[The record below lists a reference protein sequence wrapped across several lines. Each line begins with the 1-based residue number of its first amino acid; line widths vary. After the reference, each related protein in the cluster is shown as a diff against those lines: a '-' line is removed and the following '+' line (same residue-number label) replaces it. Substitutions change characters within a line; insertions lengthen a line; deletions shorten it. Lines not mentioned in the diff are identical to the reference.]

1 MLKTELKKSLQLMPV
16 ENSPHR
22 TSFSALVHLDRLL
35 DEALEQTF
43 PASDAVAI
51 DIERESRDHE
61 ARDLESPT
69 LLTGNLKAGQRP
81 AQKHSECPRALERVP
96 TTEIGKQPR

>member
-1 MLKTELKKSLQLMPV
+1 VPIHTSL
-16 ENSPHR
+16 HR
-22 TSFSALVHLDRLL
+22 ASSSALAHLDGLL

-51 DIERESRDHE
+51 DIERESRDRE

-69 LLTGNLKAGQRP
+69 LFTGNLKAGQRP
-81 AQKHSECPRALERVP
+81 AQKHSECPRALERVL